1 MNYWKTLGRICG
13 AVGVTMSAMQI
24 PLYPILVTPFREIYI
39 AVQTGIIALGVY
51 ATSTGIGNGVE
62 GAK

>member
-1 MNYWKTLGRICG
+1 MNTWKILGRICG

-24 PLYPILVTPFREIYI
+24 PLYPILVTPYREIYI

-51 ATSTGIGNGVE
+51 ATSTGISDGNGT
-62 GAK
+62 AK